1 MLPKNRSLF
10 TIAEYT
16 HGDRVGGE
24 ERSSFIAFPGK
35 GDHSKLMLSRLC
47 PPSWEV
53 GRGLI
58 VLGWKMGLK
67 IRVKVDVVL
76 HSSPPPRGNEIIR
89 AGIR

>member
-1 MLPKNRSLF
+1 
-10 TIAEYT
+10 
-16 HGDRVGGE
+16 
-24 ERSSFIAFPGK
+24 
-35 GDHSKLMLSRLC
+35 MLSRLS

-53 GRGLI
+53 GRGLT

-76 HSSPPPRGNEIIR
+76 HSSLPPRGTEIIR

>member
-1 MLPKNRSLF
+1 
-10 TIAEYT
+10 
-16 HGDRVGGE
+16 
-24 ERSSFIAFPGK
+24 
-35 GDHSKLMLSRLC
+35 MLSRLS

-76 HSSPPPRGNEIIR
+76 HSSLPPRGTEIIR

>member
-1 MLPKNRSLF
+1 
-10 TIAEYT
+10 
-16 HGDRVGGE
+16 
-24 ERSSFIAFPGK
+24 
-35 GDHSKLMLSRLC
+35 MLSRLS

-58 VLGWKMGLK
+58 VLGRKMGLK

-76 HSSPPPRGNEIIR
+76 HSSLPPRGTEIIR